1 MAMHMPH
8 MPAVGGLHMPSA
20 AVVPSAS
27 KLIQQAEDKARQ
39 LVAGREDP
47 KEDLRHLDELSDKL
61 KGSETS
67 LGALLAATV
76 PQAEIKLPRVDPA
89 LFASSGPAPAGS
101 GPGVVPGMA
110 SGSDTEPECGALL
123 SSWQAAGPGAAS
135 AIPQQAGQAGEQAVA
150 AGEQAVAAGEQ
161 AVAPLASQAA
171 AFKKMALAAVSSL
184 AVAALVAYASL
195 GNILGPMVSGLSAS
209 LINWLGLASAWQE
222 RAQGVFA
229 LLQSALGKLEQKVDG
244 ELDSVQAL
252 VMKPAT
258 QVSGAL
264 DGLLEEQKPTL
275 EKLKKFEH
283 EIQKKKKDFRVPST
297 DDLKKP
303 LDGCADQITKVFA
316 DVKKLLPEKLKE
328 EVSSTTVGKVA
339 LDRGL
344 FDRYLV
350 YLPLGL
356 ILLVNVLI
364 AASQVLVTAK
374 LAYAS
379 VTGTM
384 TTTTSPP
391 VFLARSLGA
400 SDPNGT
406 NSTQLDSINASS
418 TNSTNSPGLNL
429 PGLNIPGLN
438 VTALNFA
445 ALHLPTSSA
454 ELQPALVQILLALVQ
469 VVVGLAM
476 TQVPRLCEAV
486 NATISSCEEKLNN
499 IVNSKVNDLVKE
511 TIGTVLDAVK
521 KKTDDF
527 FGSMKHSIELL
538 RKVLEDLVAAEEKA
552 EKMKH

>member
-1 MAMHMPH
+1 MHLPS
-8 MPAVGGLHMPSA
+8 VGGLH
-20 AVVPSAS
+20 VPSPPAIPSVPAVAVPAAAS
-27 KLIQQAEDKARQ
+27 KLIQQAEDTVRRF
-39 LVAGREDP
+39 AGGEDP
-47 KEDLRHLDELSDKL
+47 KEDLRHLDELSEKL

-67 LGALLAATV
+67 LGVLLAAKV

-89 LFASSGPAPAGS
+89 LFANSSPAA
-101 GPGVVPGMA
+101 PGGGFGMA
-110 SGSDTEPECGALL
+110 SGSDTERECGALL
-123 SSWQAAGPGAAS
+123 QSWPAAGSGAAS
-135 AIPQQAGQAGEQAVA
+135 EISQQAGQ
-150 AGEQAVAAGEQ
+150 AGEQ

-184 AVAALVAYASL
+184 AVAVLVAYASL

-209 LINWLGLASAWQE
+209 LINWLGLAAAWQE
-222 RAQGVFA
+222 RAHSVFA
-229 LLQSALGKLEQKVDG
+229 LLQSAFSKLEQQVDG
-244 ELDSVQAL
+244 ELDSMQAL

-258 QVSGAL
+258 EVSGAL

-297 DDLKKP
+297 DDLKQP
-303 LDGCADQITKVFA
+303 LDGCAGQITKAFD
-316 DVKKLLPEKLKE
+316 DVKKLIPEKLKE

-356 ILLVNVLI
+356 ILLVNVVI

-379 VTGTM
+379 TAGTM
-384 TTTTSPP
+384 TTTTPSPD
-391 VFLARSLGA
+391 FLARSLGA
-400 SDPNGT
+400 SDPDSANT
-406 NSTQLDSINASS
+406 TQLNSTNAS
-418 TNSTNSPGLNL
+418 STNSPGLNL

-438 VTALNFA
+438 VTSLNFK
-445 ALHLPTSSA
+445 ALHVPQLPTSSA
-454 ELQPALVQILLALVQ
+454 ELQPALVQVLLALVQ

-486 NATISSCEEKLNN
+486 NATISSCEDKLNS
-499 IVNSKVNDLVKE
+499 IVNLRVDDLVKK
-511 TIGTVLDAVK
+511 TIGTVLEGVK

-527 FGSMKHSIELL
+527 FGSMKHSMDLL
-538 RKVLEDLVAAEEKA
+538 RTVLEDLVAAEEKA
-552 EKMKH
+552 EKAKKH